1 MGSRSPVCGL
11 PSTVYLKM
19 AYFGLTGGVAS
30 GKSTVARMLEGLGA
44 RIIDADRIAHE
55 LLRSPHPAYQ
65 EVVRCFGSGVRDFT
79 GEIDRTRLAA
89 VVFADPAKLRELNVI
104 LHPRI
109 IARVEE
115 LATQY
120 QAESSRTVI
129 VVDAALLFE
138 AGIGGRFTKVL
149 VVWCRPDQQVER
161 LMAKTGL
168 SREEVERRIAAQ
180 MPVAEKRR
188 RADFQI
194 DCSGSLEET
203 RVQVEALYPELQQL
217 AAASVSSTT
226 RPNRNPNGP

>member
-1 MGSRSPVCGL
+1 
-11 PSTVYLKM
+11 M
-19 AYFGLTGGVAS
+19 AYFGLTGGIAS
-30 GKSTVARMLEGLGA
+30 GKSTVARMLESLGA
-44 RIIDADRIAHE
+44 RVIDADRIGHE

-65 EVVRCFGSGVRDFT
+65 EVVQRFGREILDFT

-115 LATQY
+115 LAAQY
-120 QAESSRTVI
+120 HAESPHAVL

-168 SREEVERRIAAQ
+168 SREEAERRIAAQ
-180 MPVAEKRR
+180 MPVEEKRR
-188 RADFQI
+188 RADYEI

-203 RVQVEALYPELQQL
+203 RAQVDALYSELQQL
-217 AAASVSSTT
+217 AEAQPGQV
-226 RPNRNPNGP
+226 RHPRV